1 MDGLEWPNFVYQL
14 LNGRSGLIDQ
24 AVKTAETG
32 YIQRKLIK
40 SLEDTMI
47 KNDGTV
53 RNANDTIIQFIY
65 GDSGANQIT
74 QFEYEISFLGMNN
87 ETLEKIYKF
96 TDQELKS
103 IPDFNKKDNDD
114 MYLTLVNLRDKIRTS
129 VQNAKLSYMEKI
141 INFMIPANIT
151 PIIDNIKKIDNNEK
165 TTLTPKYILQQLDNL
180 FSNEKTPLIP
190 MKKKEKENPKS
201 FKYRD
206 ELAHKT
212 IFRAALYNVL
222 FPKRVLLEY
231 NLSKDNYDEI
241 LIKISQNF
249 EKNIVEPGEMVG
261 ILAACAAGEPVTQMV
276 ISSFHQSGI
285 ARSARTTQGVPRMK
299 ELFSVSKNLRTPK
312 MMIYMIDA
320 IKNKKDI
327 ITNIASNLIYTQFG
341 EIRDRINIYYDPYP
355 KFKEGLSGQ
364 DHIIPISFSS
374 KKGNISNWENI
385 LDGLPWLLRIEISKE
400 KIAEKEVALL
410 DIISQFTNWWEIHLS
425 DTKNL
430 KKEERRIIKKI
441 TQLYAFSNSD
451 NDKNPVVHIRFNAI
465 DNDTDKFD
473 LNTIYDFIQHILD
486 KFKLKGMNNIDST
499 AILPDEKI
507 IIFDKQTGD
516 VKSEKEYVIQTIG
529 VNLSSIRY
537 LSGID
542 IYRTISND
550 VVQIYNTFGI
560 EIARSVLLKEFTSA
574 YSLSGGDVNYQ
585 HIEIIV
591 DRMTS
596 TGSVISIDRHG
607 LNKSD
612 AEPLARASFEKPI
625 EQLLNA
631 AIFGE
636 NDNIKG
642 VSSRIMCGQII
653 KGGTGYCNLILNV
666 DMLEK
671 TEYTEATYTKIKQEN
686 IVNDILKRENEDI
699 FMPL

>member
-1 MDGLEWPNFVYQL
+1 
-14 LNGRSGLIDQ
+14 
-24 AVKTAETG
+24 
-32 YIQRKLIK
+32 
-40 SLEDTMI
+40 
-47 KNDGTV
+47 
-53 RNANDTIIQFIY
+53 
-65 GDSGANQIT
+65 
-74 QFEYEISFLGMNN
+74 
-87 ETLEKIYKF
+87 
-96 TDQELKS
+96 
-103 IPDFNKKDNDD
+103 
-114 MYLTLVNLRDKIRTS
+114 
-129 VQNAKLSYMEKI
+129 
-141 INFMIPANIT
+141 
-151 PIIDNIKKIDNNEK
+151 
-165 TTLTPKYILQQLDNL
+165 
-180 FSNEKTPLIP
+180 
-190 MKKKEKENPKS
+190 
-201 FKYRD
+201 
-206 ELAHKT
+206 
-212 IFRAALYNVL
+212 
-222 FPKRVLLEY
+222 
-231 NLSKDNYDEI
+231 
-241 LIKISQNF
+241 
-249 EKNIVEPGEMVG
+249 
-261 ILAACAAGEPVTQMV
+261 
-276 ISSFHQSGI
+276 
-285 ARSARTTQGVPRMK
+285 
-299 ELFSVSKNLRTPK
+299 
-312 MMIYMIDA
+312 
-320 IKNKKDI
+320 
-327 ITNIASNLIYTQFG
+327 
-341 EIRDRINIYYDPYP
+341 
-355 KFKEGLSGQ
+355 
-364 DHIIPISFSS
+364 
-374 KKGNISNWENI
+374 
-385 LDGLPWLLRIEISKE
+385 
-400 KIAEKEVALL
+400 
-410 DIISQFTNWWEIHLS
+410 
-425 DTKNL
+425 
-430 KKEERRIIKKI
+430 
-441 TQLYAFSNSD
+441 
-451 NDKNPVVHIRFNAI
+451 
-465 DNDTDKFD
+465 
-473 LNTIYDFIQHILD
+473 
-486 KFKLKGMNNIDST
+486 MNNIDST

-625 EQLLNA
+625 EQLWNA